1 MSAHPTH
8 DLAIK
13 TGEYQDHQGQTKGRW
28 LKIGSV
34 FRHDDG
40 GTSIKLDA
48 IPLGIPEWQ
57 GWVSVFP
64 RDQQQAQGRGQ
75 QPAQGRQ
82 VNGYANANTRQPQA
96 PLPQQAPGAYQDFDD
111 EIPFD

>member
-1 MSAHPTH
+1 MSAQPTH

-13 TGEYQDHQGQTKGRW
+13 TGEYADRQTGQQKGRW
-28 LKIGSV
+28 LRIGTL

-48 IPLGIPEWQ
+48 LPVGLAGWE
-57 GWVSVFP
+57 GWVNVFP
-64 RDQQQAQGRGQ
+64 RDQRPPQGH
-75 QPAQGRQ
+75 
-82 VNGYANANTRQPQA
+82 T
-96 PLPQQAPGAYQDFDD
+96 APGRRGNGSHYADARDGHAAPRPYADFDD

>member
-1 MSAHPTH
+1 MTQATH

-13 TGEYQDHQGQTKGRW
+13 TGEYQSNGQTKGRW
-28 LKIGSV
+28 LKIGTV

-48 IPLGIPEWQ
+48 LPVGLPDWG

-64 RDQQQAQGRGQ
+64 RDQQQGQGGAAPRQGQNRGAPPPYNNGSAQHGA
-75 QPAQGRQ
+75 PA
-82 VNGYANANTRQPQA
+82 
-96 PLPQQAPGAYQDFDD
+96 DFDD
-111 EIPFD
+111 DIPF

>member
-13 TGEYQDHQGQTKGRW
+13 TGEYQDQQGQTKGRW

-48 IPLGIPEWQ
+48 VPVGLPEWQ

-64 RDQQQAQGRGQ
+64 RDQQAGQGRAPQAGHRRQMNGHAPAPQAQM
-75 QPAQGRQ
+75 P
-82 VNGYANANTRQPQA
+82 PQ
-96 PLPQQAPGAYQDFDD
+96 PGAYQDFDD

>member
-1 MSAHPTH
+1 MSTHPTH
-8 DLAIK
+8 DLAIR
-13 TGEYQDHQGQTKGRW
+13 TGEYADRHTGQTKGRW
-28 LKIGSV
+28 LRIGTV

-48 IPLGIPEWQ
+48 IPLGIPDWQ

-64 RDQQQAQGRGQ
+64 RNQPAGQGRSQ
-75 QPAQGRQ
+75 PPAQGPQ
-82 VNGYANANTRQPQA
+82 INGFANARQAQA
-96 PLPQQAPGAYQDFDD
+96 PMPPQAPGAYQDFDD

>member
-1 MSAHPTH
+1 MSAQPTH

-13 TGEYQDHQGQTKGRW
+13 TGEYRDSQGQTKGRW

-48 IPLGIPEWQ
+48 VPVGLPEWQ

-64 RDQQQAQGRGQ
+64 RDPQAGQGRGQ
-75 QPAQGRQ
+75 QPTRAPRG
-82 VNGYANANTRQPQA
+82 NGYAGARNAQA
-96 PLPQQAPGAYQDFDD
+96 MPPAQAQHYADFDD